1 MTGQRGVL
9 TGANG
14 ELRYNG
20 GRVSKCKNFS
30 VEVMRDALE
39 DTSVGD
45 DWRTYIEG
53 LRGGSGS
60 ATVLYDSDDN
70 TTLNLLNSILGDAD
84 QQNFIEMLMDT
95 TAHKGLAFDAI
106 LTQVGTPVA
115 AGEVTACS
123 ISFQVTG
130 KIRGGF

>member
-9 TGANG
+9 TGADG
-14 ELRYNG
+14 ELRHNG

-39 DTSVGD
+39 DTSLGD
-45 DWRTYIEG
+45 DWRTYVEG
-53 LRGGSGS
+53 LRGGRGS
-60 ATVLYDSDDN
+60 AVVLYDSDD
-70 TTLNLLNSILGDAD
+70 TATLELLNSILSDSSPLS
-84 QQNFIEMLMDT
+84 QVEMMMDT
-95 TAHKGLAFDAI
+95 TARKGLTYSAI
-106 LTQVGTPVA
+106 LTQVGIPVA